1 MLLTQKVASE
11 NIEMQAFG
19 WALRLT
25 AFTIGYNFLEGT
37 VSTLLGFQDETLAL
51 LGFGVDSFIE
61 VISAIG
67 IARMITRIRRFPD
80 VSRDRFEITALRITG
95 SCFSLL
101 TVGLLITAVLN
112 IVQGHQPE
120 TTFWGIVISATSI
133 ITMWILIV
141 LKMKVGKQLDSQ
153 PIIADAKCTKV
164 CLYMS
169 FVLLVSSFIYELT
182 HIGYLDSIAA
192 LGIAYFSAKEGKE
205 AFEKAQGKAS
215 CCDCEEDET

>member
-1 MLLTQKVASE
+1 VLLTQKVASE

-37 VSTLLGFQDETLAL
+37 VSILLGFQDETLAL

-95 SCFSLL
+95 SCFYLL
-101 TVGLLITAVLN
+101 TVGLVVTAVLN

-120 TTFWGIVISATSI
+120 TTFWGIVISAISI
-133 ITMWILIV
+133 VTMWILIV

-169 FVLLVSSFIYELT
+169 FLLLASSLIYELT
-182 HIGYLDSIAA
+182 HLGYLDSIAA

>member
-19 WALRLT
+19 WALQLT

-61 VISAIG
+61 VASAIG
-67 IARMITRIRRFPD
+67 VAHMITRIRRFPD

-101 TVGLLITAVLN
+101 TVGLLITAILN

-169 FVLLVSSFIYELT
+169 FVLLVSSSIYELT

>member
-1 MLLTQKVASE
+1 MLLTQKVANE
-11 NIEMQAFG
+11 DIEIQAYG

-67 IARMITRIRRFPD
+67 IAHMITRIRRFPEM
-80 VSRDRFEITALRITG
+80 SRDRFEITALRITG
-95 SCFSLL
+95 SCFYLL
-101 TVGLLITAVLN
+101 AVGLVITALIN
-112 IVQGHQPE
+112 IVQNHQPE
-120 TTFWGIVISATSI
+120 TTFWGIVISAISI
-133 ITMWILIV
+133 VTMWILIV

-169 FVLLVSSFIYELT
+169 FVLLTSSLIYELT
-182 HIGYLDSIAA
+182 HVGYLDSIAA

-215 CCDCEEDET
+215 CCDCEDDEE

>member
-120 TTFWGIVISATSI
+120 TTFWGIVISAISI
-133 ITMWILIV
+133 VTMWILIV

-192 LGIAYFSAKEGKE
+192 LGISYFSAKEGKE

-215 CCDCEEDET
+215 CCDCEEDEA

>member
-1 MLLTQKVASE
+1 MLLTQKIASE
-11 NIEMQAFG
+11 NIEMQAFR
-19 WALRLT
+19 WALQLT

-67 IARMITRIRRFPD
+67 IAYMITRIRRFPD

-95 SCFSLL
+95 SCFYLL
-101 TVGLLITAVLN
+101 TVGIVITAVFN
-112 IVQGHQPE
+112 IVQSHQPE
-120 TTFWGIVISATSI
+120 TTFWGIVISAISI
-133 ITMWILIV
+133 VTMWILIV

-169 FVLLVSSFIYELT
+169 FLLLASSLIYELT
-182 HIGYLDSIAA
+182 HVGYLDSIAA
-192 LGIAYFSAKEGKE
+192 LGIAYFSGKEGKE

-215 CCDCEEDET
+215 CCDCEEDEA

>member
-1 MLLTQKVASE
+1 MLLTQKVASK
-11 NIEMQAFG
+11 NIESQTFR
-19 WALRLT
+19 WALWLS

-37 VSTLLGFQDETLAL
+37 ISTLLGFQDETLAL

-67 IARMITRIRRFPD
+67 IAHMITRIRRFPEA
-80 VSRDRFEITALRITG
+80 SRDRFEIVALRITG
-95 SCFSLL
+95 SCFYLL
-101 TVGLLITAVLN
+101 TGGLVITAGLN
-112 IVQGHQPE
+112 IVQGHKPE
-120 TTFWGIVISATSI
+120 ATFWGIVIAITSI

-169 FVLLVSSFIYELT
+169 FVLLGSSLIYELT
-182 HIGYLDSIAA
+182 HLSHLDSIAA
-192 LGIAYFSAKEGKE
+192 LGIAYFAAREGKE
-205 AFEKAQGKAS
+205 SFEKAQGKAS
-215 CCDCEEDET
+215 CCDSEEDEM

>member
-1 MLLTQKVASE
+1 MLLTQKVANE
-11 NIEMQAFG
+11 DIEMLAFR
-19 WALRLT
+19 WALQLT
-25 AFTIGYNFLEGT
+25 VFTIGYNFLEGT

-67 IARMITRIRRFPD
+67 IAHMITRIRRFPEM
-80 VSRDRFEITALRITG
+80 SRDRFEITALRITG
-95 SCFSLL
+95 SCFYLL
-101 TVGLLITAVLN
+101 AVGLVITALIN
-112 IVQGHQPE
+112 IVQNHQPE
-120 TTFWGIVISATSI
+120 TTFWGIVISAISI
-133 ITMWILIV
+133 VTMWILIV

-169 FVLLVSSFIYELT
+169 FVLLASSFIYELT

-215 CCDCEEDET
+215 CCDCEEDGA

>member
-1 MLLTQKVASE
+1 MLLTQKVANE
-11 NIEMQAFG
+11 NTEVQAFG

-51 LGFGVDSFIE
+51 FGFGVDSFIE

-67 IARMITRIRRFPD
+67 IAHMITRIRRFPD

-95 SCFSLL
+95 SCFYLL
-101 TVGLLITAVLN
+101 TMGLAITAVLN
-112 IVQGHQPE
+112 IIQGHQPE
-120 TTFWGIVISATSI
+120 TTFWGIVIAVTSI

-141 LKMKVGKQLDSQ
+141 LKVKVGKQLDSQ
-153 PIIADAKCTKV
+153 PIIADANCTKV

-169 FVLLVSSFIYELT
+169 FVLLASSLIYELT

-215 CCDCEEDET
+215 CCDCEEDGA

>member
-1 MLLTQKVASE
+1 MLLTQKVAGE
-11 NIEMQAFG
+11 NIEMRVFG
-19 WALRLT
+19 WALWLT

-51 LGFGVDSFIE
+51 FGFGVDSFIE

-67 IARMITRIRRFPD
+67 IAHMITRIRRFPD

-95 SCFSLL
+95 SCFYLL
-101 TVGLLITAVLN
+101 TVGLVVTAVFN
-112 IVQGHQPE
+112 IVQSHQPE
-120 TTFWGIVISATSI
+120 TTFWGIVIAVTSI
-133 ITMWILIV
+133 VTMWILIV

-169 FVLLVSSFIYELT
+169 FVLLASSFIYELT

-215 CCDCEEDET
+215 CCGCEEDEA

>member
-1 MLLTQKVASE
+1 MLLTQKVANE
-11 NIEMQAFG
+11 DIEMRAFR
-19 WALRLT
+19 WALQLT

-51 LGFGVDSFIE
+51 FGFGVDSFIE

-67 IARMITRIRRFPD
+67 ITHMITRIRRFPD

-95 SCFSLL
+95 SCFYLL
-101 TVGLLITAVLN
+101 TVGLVITAVIN
-112 IVQGHQPE
+112 IIQGHQPK

-169 FVLLVSSFIYELT
+169 FVLLTSSLIYELT

-215 CCDCEEDET
+215 CCDCEEDGA

>member
-61 VISAIG
+61 VASAIG
-67 IARMITRIRRFPD
+67 VAHMITRIRRFPD

-192 LGIAYFSAKEGKE
+192 LGISYFSAKEGKE

>member
-19 WALRLT
+19 RALRLT

-37 VSTLLGFQDETLAL
+37 VSILLGFQDETLAL

-67 IARMITRIRRFPD
+67 IAYMITRIRRFPD

-95 SCFSLL
+95 SCFYLL
-101 TVGLLITAVLN
+101 TVGLVVTAVLN
-112 IVQGHQPE
+112 IVQSHQPE
-120 TTFWGIVISATSI
+120 TTFWGIVISAISI
-133 ITMWILIV
+133 VTMWILIV

-169 FVLLVSSFIYELT
+169 FLLLASSLIYELT
-182 HIGYLDSIAA
+182 HLGYLDSIAA

-215 CCDCEEDET
+215 CCDCEEDEA

>member
-1 MLLTQKVASE
+1 MSLTQKMASE
-11 NIEMQAFG
+11 NIEMQAFR
-19 WALRLT
+19 WALQLT

-51 LGFGVDSFIE
+51 FGFGVDSFIE

-67 IARMITRIRRFPD
+67 IAHMITRIRRFPD

-95 SCFSLL
+95 SCFYLL
-101 TVGLLITAVLN
+101 AVGLVVTAVLN

-120 TTFWGIVISATSI
+120 TTFWGIIIAVTSI

-169 FVLLVSSFIYELT
+169 FVLLASSFFYELT
-182 HIGYLDSIAA
+182 HIGYLDSVAA
-192 LGIAYFSAKEGKE
+192 LGIGYFSAKEGRE

-215 CCDCEEDET
+215 CCDCEE

>member
-1 MLLTQKVASE
+1 MLLTQQIANKKME
-11 NIEMQAFG
+11 IQAFR
-19 WALRLT
+19 WALWLS
-25 AFTIGYNFLEGT
+25 AVTIGYNFLEGT
-37 VSTLLGFQDETLAL
+37 VSTLLGFHNETLAL

-67 IARMITRIRRFPD
+67 IAYMITRIRRLPEA
-80 VSRDRFEITALRITG
+80 SRDRFEVTALRITG
-95 SCFSLL
+95 SCFYLL
-101 TVGLLITAVLN
+101 TVGLVITAGLN
-112 IVQGHQPE
+112 IVQNHQPK
-120 TTFWGIVISATSI
+120 TTFWGIVIAVTSI

-141 LKMKVGKQLDSQ
+141 LKMRVGKQLDSQ

-169 FVLLVSSFIYELT
+169 FVLLISSLIYELT
-182 HIGYLDSIAA
+182 HLSHLDSIAA

-205 AFEKAQGKAS
+205 AFDKAQGKAA

>member
-1 MLLTQKVASE
+1 MLLTQKVANE
-11 NIEMQAFG
+11 DIEMRAFR
-19 WALRLT
+19 WALQLT
-25 AFTIGYNFLEGT
+25 VFTIGYNFLEGT

-67 IARMITRIRRFPD
+67 IAHMITRIRRFPEM
-80 VSRDRFEITALRITG
+80 SRDRFEITALRITG
-95 SCFSLL
+95 SCFYLL
-101 TVGLLITAVLN
+101 AVGLVITALIN
-112 IVQGHQPE
+112 IVQNHQPE
-120 TTFWGIVISATSI
+120 TTFWGIVISAISI
-133 ITMWILIV
+133 VTMWILIV

-169 FVLLVSSFIYELT
+169 FVLLASSFIYELT

-215 CCDCEEDET
+215 CCDCEDDGE

>member
-67 IARMITRIRRFPD
+67 IAYMITRIRRFPD

-95 SCFSLL
+95 SCFYLL
-101 TVGLLITAVLN
+101 TVGIVITAVLN
-112 IVQGHQPE
+112 IVQGHQPK
-120 TTFWGIVISATSI
+120 TTFWGIVISAISI
-133 ITMWILIV
+133 VTMWILIV

-169 FVLLVSSFIYELT
+169 FLLLASSLIYELT
-182 HIGYLDSIAA
+182 HLGYLDSIAA

-215 CCDCEEDET
+215 CCDCEEDEA

>member
-1 MLLTQKVASE
+1 MLLTQKVANE
-11 NIEMQAFG
+11 DIEMRAFR
-19 WALRLT
+19 WALQLT

-67 IARMITRIRRFPD
+67 IAHMITRIRRFPEM
-80 VSRDRFEITALRITG
+80 SRDRFEITALRITG
-95 SCFSLL
+95 SCFYLL
-101 TVGLLITAVLN
+101 AVGLVITALIN
-112 IVQGHQPE
+112 IVQNHQPE
-120 TTFWGIVISATSI
+120 TTFWGIVISAISI
-133 ITMWILIV
+133 VTMWILIV

-169 FVLLVSSFIYELT
+169 FVLLASSFIYELT
-182 HIGYLDSIAA
+182 PIGYLDSIAA

-215 CCDCEEDET
+215 CCDCEDDEE

>member
-67 IARMITRIRRFPD
+67 IAYMITRIRRFPD

-95 SCFSLL
+95 SCFYLL
-101 TVGLLITAVLN
+101 TVGIVITAVLN
-112 IVQGHQPE
+112 IVQGHQPK
-120 TTFWGIVISATSI
+120 TTFWGIVISAISI
-133 ITMWILIV
+133 VTMWILIV

-169 FVLLVSSFIYELT
+169 FLLLASSLIYELT
-182 HIGYLDSIAA
+182 HVGYLDSIAA

-215 CCDCEEDET
+215 CCDCEEDEA

>member
-1 MLLTQKVASE
+1 VLLTQKVASE

-37 VSTLLGFQDETLAL
+37 VSILLGFQDETLAL

-120 TTFWGIVISATSI
+120 TTFWGIVISAISI
-133 ITMWILIV
+133 VTMWILIV

-192 LGIAYFSAKEGKE
+192 LGISYFSAKEGKE

>member
-67 IARMITRIRRFPD
+67 IAYMITRIRRFPD

-95 SCFSLL
+95 SCFYLL
-101 TVGLLITAVLN
+101 TVGIVITAVLN
-112 IVQGHQPE
+112 IVQGHQPK
-120 TTFWGIVISATSI
+120 TTFWGIVISAISI
-133 ITMWILIV
+133 VTMWILIV

-169 FVLLVSSFIYELT
+169 FLLLVSSFIYELT

-205 AFEKAQGKAS
+205 ALEKAQGKAS
-215 CCDCEEDET
+215 CCDCEEDEA

>member
-1 MLLTQKVASE
+1 MLLTEKVASE
-11 NIEMQAFG
+11 NIEMQAYG

-67 IARMITRIRRFPD
+67 VAYMITRIRRFPD

-95 SCFSLL
+95 GCFYLL
-101 TVGLLITAVLN
+101 TVGIVITAVLN

-120 TTFWGIVISATSI
+120 TTFWGIVISAISI

-169 FVLLVSSFIYELT
+169 FLLLASSLIYELT
-182 HIGYLDSIAA
+182 HIGYLDSMAA

-205 AFEKAQGKAS
+205 SFEKAQGKAS
-215 CCDCEEDET
+215 CCDSEEDEA

>member
-19 WALRLT
+19 RALRLT

-37 VSTLLGFQDETLAL
+37 VSILLGFQDETLAL

-67 IARMITRIRRFPD
+67 IAYMITRIRRFPD

-95 SCFSLL
+95 SCFYLL
-101 TVGLLITAVLN
+101 TVGLVVTAVLN

-120 TTFWGIVISATSI
+120 TTFWGIVISAISI
-133 ITMWILIV
+133 VTMWILIV

-169 FVLLVSSFIYELT
+169 FLLLASSLIYELT
-182 HIGYLDSIAA
+182 HLGYLDSIAA

-215 CCDCEEDET
+215 CCDCEEDEA

>member
-11 NIEMQAFG
+11 NIEMQAFR
-19 WALRLT
+19 WALQLT

-51 LGFGVDSFIE
+51 FGFGVDSFIE

-67 IARMITRIRRFPD
+67 IAHMITRIRRFPD

-95 SCFSLL
+95 TCFYLL
-101 TVGLLITAVLN
+101 TAGLVITAVLN
-112 IVQGHQPE
+112 IVRGHKPE
-120 TTFWGIVISATSI
+120 ATFWGIVIAITSI

-141 LKMKVGKQLDSQ
+141 LKMRVGKQLDSQ

-169 FVLLVSSFIYELT
+169 FVLLGSSLIYELT
-182 HIGYLDSIAA
+182 HVGYLDSIAA
-192 LGIAYFSAKEGKE
+192 LGIAYFAAKEGKE
-205 AFEKAQGKAS
+205 SFEKAQGKAA
-215 CCDCEEDET
+215 CCDCEE

>member
-1 MLLTQKVASE
+1 VLLTQKVASE

-37 VSTLLGFQDETLAL
+37 VSILLGFQDETLAL

-95 SCFSLL
+95 SCFYLL
-101 TVGLLITAVLN
+101 TVGLVVTAVLN

-120 TTFWGIVISATSI
+120 TTFWGIVISAISI
-133 ITMWILIV
+133 VTMWILIV

-169 FVLLVSSFIYELT
+169 FLLLASSLIYELT
-182 HIGYLDSIAA
+182 HLGYLDSIAA

-215 CCDCEEDET
+215 CCDCEEDEA

>member
-1 MLLTQKVASE
+1 
-11 NIEMQAFG
+11 
-19 WALRLT
+19 
-25 AFTIGYNFLEGT
+25 
-37 VSTLLGFQDETLAL
+37 
-51 LGFGVDSFIE
+51 
-61 VISAIG
+61 
-67 IARMITRIRRFPD
+67 MITRIRRFPD

-95 SCFSLL
+95 SCFYLL
-101 TVGLLITAVLN
+101 AVGLVVTAILN

-120 TTFWGIVISATSI
+120 TTFWGIIIAVTSI

-169 FVLLVSSFIYELT
+169 FVLLASSFIYELT
-182 HIGYLDSIAA
+182 HIGYLDSVAA
-192 LGIAYFSAKEGKE
+192 LGIGYFSAKEGKE

-215 CCDCEEDET
+215 CCDCEEDNA

>member
-1 MLLTQKVASE
+1 MLLTQKVANE
-11 NIEMQAFG
+11 DIEMRAFR
-19 WALRLT
+19 WALQLT

-51 LGFGVDSFIE
+51 FGFGVDSFIE

-67 IARMITRIRRFPD
+67 IAHMITRIRRFPD

-95 SCFSLL
+95 SCFCLL
-101 TVGLLITAVLN
+101 TVGLVVTAVLN

-120 TTFWGIVISATSI
+120 TTFWGIIIAVTSI
-133 ITMWILIV
+133 ITMWILIA
-141 LKMKVGKQLDSQ
+141 LKMRVGKQLDSQ

-169 FVLLVSSFIYELT
+169 FVLLASSLIYELT
-182 HIGYLDSIAA
+182 HIGYLDSVAA

-205 AFEKAQGKAS
+205 AFEKAQGKAA
-215 CCDCEEDET
+215 CCDCEE

>member
-192 LGIAYFSAKEGKE
+192 LGISYFSAKEGKE

-215 CCDCEEDET
+215 CCDCEEDGT

>member
-1 MLLTQKVASE
+1 MLPTQKVARKKRE
-11 NIEMQAFG
+11 IQAFG
-19 WALRLT
+19 WALRLS
-25 AFTIGYNFLEGT
+25 AFTIGYNFVEGT

-67 IARMITRIRRFPD
+67 IAHMITRIHRFPD

-95 SCFSLL
+95 SCFYLL
-101 TVGLLITAVLN
+101 TAGLVITAVFN

-120 TTFWGIVISATSI
+120 TTFWGIVISAISI

-169 FVLLVSSFIYELT
+169 FLLLASSFIYELT
-182 HIGYLDSIAA
+182 HLGYLDSIAA

-215 CCDCEEDET
+215 CSDCEEDEM

>member
-19 WALRLT
+19 WALQLT

-61 VISAIG
+61 VASAIG
-67 IARMITRIRRFPD
+67 VAHMITRIRRFPD

-169 FVLLVSSFIYELT
+169 FVLLVSSSIYELT

>member
-67 IARMITRIRRFPD
+67 IAYMITRIRRFPD

-95 SCFSLL
+95 SCFYLL
-101 TVGLLITAVLN
+101 TVGIVITAVFN
-112 IVQGHQPE
+112 IVQSHQPE
-120 TTFWGIVISATSI
+120 TTFWGIVISAISI
-133 ITMWILIV
+133 VTMWILIV

-169 FVLLVSSFIYELT
+169 FLLLASSLIYELT
-182 HIGYLDSIAA
+182 HVGYLDSIAA
-192 LGIAYFSAKEGKE
+192 LGIAYFSGKEGKE

-215 CCDCEEDET
+215 CCDCEEDEM

>member
-120 TTFWGIVISATSI
+120 TTFWGIVISAISI
-133 ITMWILIV
+133 VTMWILIV

-192 LGIAYFSAKEGKE
+192 LGISYFSAKEGKE

>member
-1 MLLTQKVASE
+1 MLLTQKVAGE
-11 NIEMQAFG
+11 DVEMRVFG
-19 WALRLT
+19 WALWLT

-51 LGFGVDSFIE
+51 FGFGVDSFIE

-67 IARMITRIRRFPD
+67 VAHMITRIRRFPD

-95 SCFSLL
+95 SCFCLL
-101 TVGLLITAVLN
+101 TVGLVITAVFN

-120 TTFWGIVISATSI
+120 TTFWGIVISAISI
-133 ITMWILIV
+133 VTMWILIV

-169 FVLLVSSFIYELT
+169 FVLLASSFIYELT

-192 LGIAYFSAKEGKE
+192 LGIAYFSGKEGKE

-215 CCDCEEDET
+215 CCDCEEDEV

>member
-11 NIEMQAFG
+11 DTEMRAFR
-19 WALRLT
+19 WALQLT

-51 LGFGVDSFIE
+51 FGFGVDSFIE

-67 IARMITRIRRFPD
+67 IAHMISRIRRFPD

-95 SCFSLL
+95 SCFYLL
-101 TVGLLITAVLN
+101 AAGLVVTAVLN

-120 TTFWGIVISATSI
+120 TTFWGIVIAVTSI

-169 FVLLVSSFIYELT
+169 FVLLASSFIYELT
-182 HIGYLDSIAA
+182 HVGYLDSIAA
-192 LGIAYFSAKEGKE
+192 LGIGYFSAKEGKE

-215 CCDCEEDET
+215 CCDCED

>member
-169 FVLLVSSFIYELT
+169 FLLLASSLIYELT
-182 HIGYLDSIAA
+182 HLGYLDSIAA

>member
-67 IARMITRIRRFPD
+67 IAYMITRIRRFPD

-95 SCFSLL
+95 SCFYLL
-101 TVGLLITAVLN
+101 TVGIVITAVLN
-112 IVQGHQPE
+112 IVQGHQPK
-120 TTFWGIVISATSI
+120 TTFWGIVISAISI
-133 ITMWILIV
+133 VTMWILIV

-169 FVLLVSSFIYELT
+169 FLLLASSLIYELT
-182 HIGYLDSIAA
+182 HLGYLDSIAA
-192 LGIAYFSAKEGKE
+192 LGIAYFSAKEGRE

-215 CCDCEEDET
+215 CCDCEEDEA